1 MIPDK
6 IELEIV
12 TPERKVLSETV
23 DSVVIPGTQG
33 YLGVLPGHTPLLTGL
48 MIGELSYIQ
57 GGKEHV
63 LAVSQGYAEVLR
75 GKVSVLAE
83 RCEKAEEIDVERAE
97 NAKKRAEEVLKR
109 KDVPM
114 DEFRRAELSIQ
125 RAITRMQARKHGL
138 G

>member
-12 TPERKVLSETV
+12 TPERMVLSETV
-23 DSVVIPGTQG
+23 DSVVLPGAEG

-57 GGKEHV
+57 NGKEHV
-63 LAVSQGYAEVLR
+63 LAVSRGYAEVLR

-83 RCEKAEEIDVERAE
+83 RCEKAEEIDADRAE
-97 NAKKRAEEVLKR
+97 RSKKRGEEVLKR
-109 KDVPM
+109 KDVQM
-114 DEFRRAELSIQ
+114 DEFRRAELRIK
-125 RAITRMQARKHGL
+125 RAIARIRARNHGL

>member
-48 MIGELSYIQ
+48 MIGELSYVKD
-57 GGKEHV
+57 GKEHV
-63 LAVSQGYAEVLR
+63 LAISQGYAEVLR
-75 GKVSVLAE
+75 GKVSILAE

-97 NAKKRAEEVLKR
+97 KSKKKGEEVLKR

-114 DEFRRAELSIQ
+114 DDFRRAELRIQ
-125 RAITRMQARKHGL
+125 RAITRIQARKHGL

>member
-48 MIGELSYIQ
+48 MIGELSYIKD
-57 GGKEHV
+57 GKEYV

-97 NAKKRAEEVLKR
+97 KAKKRAEEVLNR

-114 DEFRRAELSIQ
+114 DDFRRAELSIQ

>member
-12 TPERKVLSETV
+12 TPERKVLSEMV

-63 LAVSQGYAEVLR
+63 LAVSHGYAEVLR

-97 NAKKRAEEVLKR
+97 KAKKRAEEVLNR

-114 DEFRRAELSIQ
+114 DDFRRAELSIQ

>member
-48 MIGELSYIQ
+48 MIGELSYVQ
-57 GGKEHV
+57 DGKEHV

-83 RCEKAEEIDVERAE
+83 RCEKAEEINVDRAE
-97 NAKKRAEEVLKR
+97 KSKQRGEEVLNR

-114 DEFRRAELSIQ
+114 DDFRRAELRVQ
-125 RAITRMQARKHGL
+125 RAIARIQARKHGL

>member
-23 DSVVIPGTQG
+23 DSVVIPGAQG
-33 YLGVLPGHTPLLTGL
+33 YLGVLPGHAPLLTGL
-48 MIGELSYIQ
+48 MIGELSYVQ
-57 GGKEHV
+57 DGKEHV

-83 RCEKAEEIDVERAE
+83 RCEKAEEIDVDRAE
-97 NAKKRAEEVLKR
+97 KSKQRAEEVLNR

-114 DEFRRAELSIQ
+114 DEFRRAELRIQ
-125 RAITRMQARKHGL
+125 RAIARIQAKSHGL

>member
-6 IELEIV
+6 IELEIA

-23 DSVVIPGTQG
+23 DSVVLPGSEG
-33 YLGVLPGHTPLLTGL
+33 YLGVLPGHAPLLTGL
-48 MIGELSYIQ
+48 MIGELAYVQ

-63 LAVSQGYAEVLR
+63 LAVSHGYAEVLR

-83 RCEKAEEIDVERAE
+83 RCEKAEEIDTERAE
-97 NAKKRAEEVLKR
+97 RSKKRGEQVLAK

-114 DEFRRAELSIQ
+114 DEFRRAELRIK
-125 RAITRMQARKHGL
+125 RAITRIQARKHGL

>member
-48 MIGELSYIQ
+48 MIGELSYVQ
-57 GGKEHV
+57 DGKEHV

-97 NAKKRAEEVLKR
+97 KSKQRGEEVLKR
-109 KDVPM
+109 EDVPM
-114 DEFRRAELSIQ
+114 DDFRRAELRIQ
-125 RAITRMQARKHGL
+125 RAITRIQARKHGL